1 MAGFTFEEIA
11 GPLKC
16 FYRSALMAVKDALR
30 HILAN
35 AKVLDC
41 PGLIC
46 VLVFKRSRDNYV
58 IVITGKDES

>member
-1 MAGFTFEEIA
+1 MAGFTFEVRGSA
-11 GPLKC
+11 KV
-16 FYRSALMAVKDALR
+16 FYSSALTAVKDALR

-46 VLVFKRSRDNYV
+46 VLVFKRSRENYV
-58 IVITGKDES
+58 IVITGNDES

>member
-1 MAGFTFEEIA
+1 MAGFTFEDRGSA
-11 GPLKC
+11 LV

>member
-1 MAGFTFEEIA
+1 
-11 GPLKC
+11 
-16 FYRSALMAVKDALR
+16 MAVKDALR

>member
-16 FYRSALMAVKDALR
+16 FYRSALTAVKDALR

-46 VLVFKRSRDNYV
+46 VLVFKRSRDSYV
-58 IVITGKDES
+58 IVITGKDWS